1 MEDKMS
7 ISNTEKGASLVVD
20 VLISATT
27 GYALANTIMGVNPT
41 AGVIFSVTSVLVD
54 KVAHNFFDPLAD
66 ILGWRDDTHKNAML
80 LKKLIVIG
88 VSMAA
93 GIFITAKVASVA
105 LTLFAAI
112 ILFASAKAITYCL
125 RQIFSINTDST
136 PVVPAAR
143 HRSNS

>member
-1 MEDKMS
+1 MS
-7 ISNTEKGASLVVD
+7 ISNTEKAASLVVD

-41 AGVIFSVTSVLVD
+41 AGVIFCVTSALVD
-54 KVAHNFFDPLAD
+54 KVAHNIFDHLAEN
-66 ILGWRDDTHKNAML
+66 ILGWKDSTHKNALL

-125 RQIFSINTDST
+125 RQLFSVNTDST

-143 HRSNS
+143 PRSNS